1 MATKIDSSVRV
12 INGLHGELWCDGV
25 KWAEVDSFK
34 VLIRKNKASILI
46 CKMPVEG
53 TKMTSVKN
61 SGTISGFHVD
71 SNSFAEILATQEG
84 KDVRHTLRGK
94 LADPDA
100 YGFESVNV
108 YDVSFDELT
117 AMDFQ
122 AGNVSKFSIPFTCG
136 MVEPDDVITPR

>member
-25 KWAEVDSFK
+25 KWAEVDAFK
-34 VLIRKNKASILI
+34 VVIRKNKATILM
-46 CKMPVEG
+46 CGQPVEG

-61 SGTISGFHVD
+61 SGAISGFHVD
-71 SNSFAEILATQEG
+71 SNAASEINATQNG

-100 YGFESVNV
+100 LGFETVNV

-122 AGNVSKFSIPFTCG
+122 AGNVSKFNTPFTCG
-136 MVEPDDVITPR
+136 LVEFDDAITPR

>member
-1 MATKIDSSVRV
+1 MATKVDSAVRV
-12 INGLHGELWCDGV
+12 INGLHGQLWCDGV
-25 KWAEVDSFK
+25 KWAEVDAFK
-34 VLIRKNKASILI
+34 VVIRKNKATVLL
-46 CKMPVEG
+46 CQQPVEG

-61 SGTISGFHVD
+61 TGTISGFHVD
-71 SNSFAEILATQEG
+71 SNAAAETKATQEG

-100 YGFESVNV
+100 YGFETVNV

-122 AGNVSKFSIPFTCG
+122 AGNVSKFSTQFTCG
-136 MVEPDDVITPR
+136 LVEFEDQITPR